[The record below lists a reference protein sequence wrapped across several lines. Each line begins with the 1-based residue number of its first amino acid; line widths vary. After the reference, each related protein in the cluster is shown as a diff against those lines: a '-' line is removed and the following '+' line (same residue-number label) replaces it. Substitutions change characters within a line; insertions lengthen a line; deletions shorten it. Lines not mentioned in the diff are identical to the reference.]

1 MQTRHKTKSNPINGK
16 PLINS
21 IHYSVIKN
29 NFICRFF
36 EKNASSRFFT
46 DLPPSIEPHR
56 HRAAIDMRKEVK
68 KERRLMRKEKP
79 SENGL

>member
-29 NFICRFF
+29 NFIYRFF
-36 EKNASSRFFT
+36 EKNAFSRFFT
-46 DLPPSIEPHR
+46 DLPPSIQPHR

>member
-29 NFICRFF
+29 NFIYRFF

-46 DLPPSIEPHR
+46 DLPPSIQPHR